1 MMLTVSLMSKQEGEI
16 KKFLD
21 KHYNK
26 SEADDSVIEW
36 IYVCRDIDKG
46 LNLIDTIMDNNSKY
60 NLSVWVKV
68 DDDDII
74 EVTSN
79 SRHKIT
85 NEIKMCIENN

>member
-1 MMLTVSLMSKQEGEI
+1 MILTVSLMSKEEGEI

-26 SEADDSVIEW
+26 SEADNSVIEW
-36 IYVCRDIDKG
+36 IYVYRDIDKG
-46 LNLIDTIMDNNSKY
+46 LNLIDTIMDNKKKF

-68 DDDDII
+68 DDNDIF

-79 SRHKIT
+79 SRDEIT
-85 NEIKMCIENN
+85 KEIQTCIENN